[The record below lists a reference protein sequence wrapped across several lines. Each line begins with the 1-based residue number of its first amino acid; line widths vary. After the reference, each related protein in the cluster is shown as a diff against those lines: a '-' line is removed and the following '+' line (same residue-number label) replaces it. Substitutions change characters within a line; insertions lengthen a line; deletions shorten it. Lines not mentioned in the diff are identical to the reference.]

1 MHEKNDMHKKSGLFV
16 YENDLQKGRKLFMM
30 LMKFNKHN
38 AMTQFIVQKLPP
50 ISEVEN
56 VKILKE
62 LNLASRALGELRGE
76 IKKIPN
82 SQILIDT
89 ISLQEA
95 KDSNEV
101 ENIVTTDDELYQAS
115 VEVEN
120 ISQAAKEAQ
129 NYARALKLG
138 FKIIKE
144 KGLLTT
150 NDIKKI
156 QEIVSPN
163 HPIRKIPGTVLKN
176 PKTQE
181 IVYTPPQNHNEIV
194 ELMSN
199 LEKYINN
206 PEFHA
211 VDALIKMPIIHYQ
224 FESIHPFYDGN
235 GRTGR
240 ILNMLYLVQQAL
252 LDIPVLYLSSYIIK
266 NKSDYYRLL
275 QEVRTENNWE
285 EWIIWMLKGVEITA
299 KETIIVVN
307 NIKLLMDEFKQKIRA
322 NHKFYNHELIN
333 TLFKHPYT
341 KIEFVAGELNIHR
354 NTASTYLN
362 ALADDE
368 NHFLTKVKIGKS
380 NYFINHRLLQILKN
394 R

>member
-1 MHEKNDMHKKSGLFV
+1 MENEFV
-16 YENDLQKGRKLFMM
+16 I
-30 LMKFNKHN
+30 
-38 AMTQFIVQKLPP
+38 APLPP
-50 ISEVEN
+50 KYEVEN
-56 VKILKE
+56 ITILKA
-62 LNLASRALGELRGE
+62 LNSASRVLGELKGE

-95 KDSNEV
+95 KDSNEI

-115 VEVEN
+115 IETKN

-129 NYARALKLG
+129 NYAKALKLG
-138 FKIIKE
+138 FAMIKE

-163 HPIRKIPGTVLKN
+163 HPIRKVPGTHLKN

-181 IVYTPPQNHNEIV
+181 IVFTPPQHHKVIV
-194 ELMSN
+194 DLLNN
-199 LEKYINN
+199 LEEYINN
-206 PEFHA
+206 PKFHN
-211 VDALIKMPIIHYQ
+211 VDALIKMPIVHYQ

-240 ILNMLYLVQQAL
+240 ILNMLYLVHQNL

-266 NKSDYYRLL
+266 NKADYYRLL
-275 QEVRTENNWE
+275 QEVRTEGNWE
-285 EWIIWMLKGVEITA
+285 DWILWMLKGVEVTA
-299 KETIIVVN
+299 RETIVVVN
-307 NIKLLMDEFKQKIRA
+307 NIKKLMDDYKHKIRI
-322 NHKFYNHELIN
+322 NHKFYSHDLIN

-341 KIEFVAGELNIHR
+341 KIGFLKKELNIHT
-354 NTASTYLN
+354 NTASKYLN
-362 ALADDE
+362 ALAEDE
-368 NHFLTKVKIGKS
+368 NQFLEKIKIGKS
-380 NYFINHRLLQILKN
+380 FYFVNYRLLQILKN